1 MLRLSRK
8 VMVSHKRKKVIIGA
22 SMRGLSSSSSE
33 TEIPAVRRSQ
43 VASKRDITG
52 SKLSLS
58 ISRDGLTLID
68 EAIMNMITSESDP
81 LPQIRECL
89 SIDKDCALAHALLV
103 MELCRNPA
111 AFVLDGETERDHD
124 AVVRPDEI
132 KASLENMET
141 NFVHLNERERYLGAA
156 SLQCVRGHYSKAAAL
171 LESAIM
177 LNPGDAISL
186 RLAQDCY
193 TMAGDA
199 KNALS
204 CVTRCLQTMDD
215 GHFLHG
221 HLMGMMAVGYV
232 ENGYYYEA
240 EETSSRAVARTKGRD
255 ISALGA
261 LLSTLQL
268 TGRSSELLSTLEK
281 HESKFE
287 GTGLISLLY
296 NKGCAYVQRGNY
308 RGATRTLDVMLDLIG
323 DIKDANAGIA
333 APLTH
338 ATLLL
343 WQIGLYNQDAAL
355 LERWQS
361 EKLSSMWL
369 GVDPLVCAPVHAVAR
384 TLCLAVRTMGR
395 EEWGKFKTSD
405 KGERAAK
412 TSMKDK
418 KGAAEGGGSSMD
430 GILSWLTKQQ
440 VQSTEDAGIER
451 IAAGSEESKVD
462 DTALDKDASP
472 KAGEMFS
479 EEGTK
484 ALEAHLEALQR
495 CQRGEGTDLTESS
508 LRMLSSI
515 EPSFALATRPP
526 EVLHDIYPS
535 ERAWLFET
543 SVQPI
548 AQGLVAQ
555 TRLDYASSAAELNR
569 AYPVLSRMGG
579 TMVLR
584 DVIAQTL
591 ILFFLRADRL
601 VEARLLLCERT
612 TLTPNDAQSW
622 RRLALVFDKMGEDS
636 LAEVAHYTAWQLG
649 IGQGGFGGPK

>member
-1 MLRLSRK
+1 MLLRLSRRLRLPTARRTRF
-8 VMVSHKRKKVIIGA
+8 SG
-22 SMRGLSSSSSE
+22 SSVRCFGSS
-33 TEIPAVRRSQ
+33 IPEVRRSQ

-81 LPQIRECL
+81 LPQIRDCL
-89 SIDKDCALAHALLV
+89 GVDKDCALAHALLV
-103 MELCRNPA
+103 MELCRNPTA
-111 AFVLDGETERDHD
+111 SMLVEDAEEEGEGAH
-124 AVVRPDEI
+124 VGVNEI

-141 NFVHLNERERYLGAA
+141 NFAHLNERERYLGAA
-156 SLQCVRGHYSKAAAL
+156 SLQCVRGHYSEAAAL

-193 TMAGDA
+193 IMAGDA

-221 HLMGMMAVGYV
+221 HLMGMMAAGYV

-255 ISALGA
+255 ISALNA

-281 HESKFE
+281 HDSKYE
-287 GTGLISLLY
+287 GTGLVTLLY

-308 RGATRTLDVMLDLIG
+308 RGATRTFDIMLELIG
-323 DIKDANAGIA
+323 DIKDSRAGIA

-343 WQIGLYNQDAAL
+343 WQISLYNQDAAL
-355 LERWQS
+355 LERWKS
-361 EKLSSMWL
+361 EKLSEMWL
-369 GVDPLVCAPVHAVAR
+369 DVDLERCAPVHALAR
-384 TLCLAVRTMGR
+384 TLCLAVRTMGKK
-395 EEWGKFKTSD
+395 EWGTFKDSN
-405 KGERAAK
+405 KGGRAANK
-412 TSMKDK
+412 SMKDR
-418 KGAAEGGGSSMD
+418 GGMGESGGGSMD
-430 GILSWLTKQQ
+430 GILSWLTSQQ
-440 VQSTEDAGIER
+440 VQSTEDADIER
-451 IAAGSEESKVD
+451 VAEA
-462 DTALDKDASP
+462 
-472 KAGEMFS
+472 S
-479 EEGTK
+479 EEGEGSNNSASLDENAVPEDDDVPSEVALK
-484 ALEAHLEALQR
+484 ELEAHLQTLER
-495 CQRGEGTDLTESS
+495 CRSDEGTDLAAST

-526 EVLHDIYPS
+526 EVFLEKSPS
-535 ERAWLFET
+535 ERAWLFDT
-543 SVQPI
+543 FVLPVT
-548 AQGLVAQ
+548 QGLIAQ
-555 TRLDYASSAAELNR
+555 TRLDYASSATEFNR
-569 AYPVLSRMGG
+569 VYPVLSRMGG

-584 DVIAQTL
+584 DVMAQTL